1 MFAPLV
7 LPHTPRLR
15 TLRILV
21 GGTASEDEGRDFAGD
36 REAQRARVREY
47 GRHARSLMRVA
58 FTTAFEWVW
67 VQEGISYDWA
77 IRGTEQTLSELRL

>member
-7 LPHTPRLR
+7 LPYTPRLR

-21 GGTASEDEGRDFAGD
+21 EGTVREDEGYDFAGD

-67 VQEGISYDWA
+67 VQEGISYVWV
-77 IRGTEQTLSELRL
+77 IRETE